1 MNRTDASRQA
11 AALVAQMTPDEK
23 ISQLLYNAPAIP
35 RLGIRSYN
43 WWSEA
48 LHGVARAGL
57 ATVFPQAIGMA
68 AIFSPEFVGEIAGVI
83 AEEARAKYNMA
94 QKEGDTGIYKGLTF
108 WSPNINI
115 FRDPR
120 WGRGQETFGED
131 PFLTA
136 GDGMAF
142 VRGLQGNGKYMKAAA
157 CAKHFAVHS
166 GPEEL
171 RHAFN
176 AEADARDLEETYLPA
191 FEKLVREAHVEAVM
205 GAYNRTNGEP
215 CCASKALLVDT
226 LRGRWGFAGHVVSD
240 CGAIN
245 DFHMHHHVTETA
257 EDSAAMAIGAGCD
270 LNCGRM
276 YAYLTAALADGKITE
291 AQLDEA
297 ATRLF
302 TTRVLLG
309 EFADDNPYN
318 DIPFERVDCEEH
330 RALNREAARQSLVL
344 LKNDGFLPRDPAS
357 VRTVAVIGPN
367 AASIP
372 ALEGNYSGTAGE
384 YITPADGVRR
394 ALPEARVYVSHGSHL
409 FKGKLEGC
417 SDVPDDRLSEA
428 AAMARRAD
436 LVLLCVGLDPTVEG
450 EQGDASNFG
459 AAGDKLDLRLPEC
472 QRHLVRTVCEASDNV
487 VIAVLAG
494 SAIDLGED
502 AARARAIIHAWYPG
516 ARGGEAIADLIL
528 GRYSPSGRLP
538 VTFYRADRAL
548 PEFTD
553 YRMEG
558 RTYRFYDGEPLYPFG
573 YGLSYT
579 TFSYDTFTAEMTPDG
594 HLRGSVR
601 VTNTGTRAG
610 HEAVQ
615 LYTHLRAPGQRTP
628 RFQLCAVRKVYLEP
642 GEAAAVPF
650 DVEPYWLSVVTEA
663 GERVPHRGGIDVYAG
678 GHQPDARSEALCGS
692 PCLHL
697 LLSAR

>member
-1 MNRTDASRQA
+1 MNRSDARKQA

-23 ISQLLYNAPAIP
+23 ISQLLYTAPAIP
-35 RLGIRSYN
+35 RLGIRAYN
-43 WWSEA
+43 WWNEA

-68 AIFSPEFVGEIAGVI
+68 AAFSPALVGEAASVI

-120 WGRGQETFGED
+120 WGRGQETYGED

-136 GDGMAF
+136 EDGMAF
-142 VRGLQGNGKYMKAAA
+142 VRALQGDGEYMKAAA

-171 RHAFN
+171 RHSFD
-176 AEADARDLEETYLPA
+176 AEVDARDLAETYLPA

-215 CCASKALLVDT
+215 CCGSKTLLADT
-226 LRGRWGFAGHVVSD
+226 LRGKWGFSGHVVSD

-245 DFHMHHHVTETA
+245 DFHLHHHVTETA
-257 EDSAAMAIGAGCD
+257 EDAAAMALDAGCD

-276 YAYLTAALADGKITE
+276 FAYLAAALADGKITE

-309 EFADDNPYN
+309 EFDENNPYN
-318 DIPFERVDCEEH
+318 DIPYERVDCAEYQ
-330 RALNREAARQSLVL
+330 ALNREIARQSLVL
-344 LKNDGFLPRDPAS
+344 LKNDGYLPRDPAS
-357 VRTVAVIGPN
+357 VSTVAVIGPN
-367 AASIP
+367 AASVI

-384 YITPADGVRR
+384 YITPADGIRR
-394 ALPEARVYVSHGSHL
+394 ALPGARVYVSRGSHL
-409 FKGKLEGC
+409 YKNKLEGC
-417 SDVPDDRLSEA
+417 SAVPDDRLSEA

-436 LVLLCVGLDPTVEG
+436 LVLLCVGLDSTIEG

-459 AAGDKLDLRLPEC
+459 AAGDKIDLRLPEC

-487 VIAVLAG
+487 VVAVLAG

-502 AARARAIIHAWYPG
+502 AAHARAVIHAWYPG

-538 VTFYRADRAL
+538 VTFYRAGDTL
-548 PEFTD
+548 PDFTD

-558 RTYRFYDGEPLYPFG
+558 RTYRFFEGEPLYPFG

-579 TFSYDTFTAEMTPDG
+579 TFAYDGFTAEMTPDG
-594 HLRGSVR
+594 HLTGSVR
-601 VTNTGTRAG
+601 VTNTGAREG
-610 HEAVQ
+610 DEPVQ
-615 LYTHLRAPGQRTP
+615 IYTHLRVPGQRTP
-628 RFQLCAVRKVYLEP
+628 RFQLSALEKIRLAP
-642 GEAAAVPF
+642 GEAKTVSF
-650 DVEPYWLSVVTEA
+650 DVEPYWISVVTEA
-663 GERVPHRGGIDVYAG
+663 GERVPHHGEMDMYAG
-678 GHQPDARSEALCGS
+678 GHQPDARSEALCGV

-697 LLSAR
+697 VLNT